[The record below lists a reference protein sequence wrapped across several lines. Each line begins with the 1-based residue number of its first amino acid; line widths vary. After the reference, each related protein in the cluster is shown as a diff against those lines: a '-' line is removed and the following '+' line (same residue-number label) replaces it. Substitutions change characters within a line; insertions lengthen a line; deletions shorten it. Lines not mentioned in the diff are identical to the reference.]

1 MTTRS
6 SSSTSS
12 PRKLQYH
19 IDDHDWISKL
29 PDELLQTILSK
40 LSTEEAVRTS
50 RLSSRWMDVWKW
62 RSHLVL
68 DMNKVLET
76 TPDEDLH
83 RVSVEL
89 ARSMTKAIK
98 NHHRGH
104 LESCIIHYEVLQCKN
119 ATLQSWIHTATRL
132 KHTKSLTLTNR
143 IPGYRRGYK
152 RTSYLRLLPDTFSH
166 HSLTS
171 LSLCGFLVIITP
183 RAFSN
188 CENLKTLKLLNI
200 AIPQA
205 SDLSGVLAACTSLEV
220 IVLQVDFLTQ
230 DGVLKIENNSVKF
243 LQVTFPYE
251 IDRIEVYVTCLD
263 VLDIRFIKGKRE
275 NFIIAGPN
283 IQVNKNAWVS
293 DHGIHTPRLVYNVS
307 SYLAQEKKIICREVL
322 VSDFH
327 DMRRDGSLSVTV
339 DMTDPKEV
347 EIVKEVLLMWATN
360 KMIELEIFFKNKK
373 APKDEGECST
383 NNRAHKN
390 LLEDA
395 KPFPTATF
403 RVYNVRLYNFDGS
416 NEEEFAFASRLVTQ
430 KTVVRKMMIETTSFP
445 PTKKLNAEAAVAKLM
460 ELPKCYKRLPMTTC
474 SSSSSSSSSP
484 RKLQYPIDDN
494 DWISKLPDELLQLIL
509 SKLSTEEAV
518 RTSLLSSRWEDV
530 WKWRSHLVLDM
541 NKVLETTPDEDLH
554 RVSVELARSMTKA
567 INNHRGHLESCI
579 IQHYV
584 SQCKDG
590 TLQSWI
596 HSVTRLEHTKDLTLV
611 NYIPATRRCTGASL
625 LSLLPDTFS
634 HHSLTS
640 LSLCG
645 YTLIGPRAF
654 SNCKNLKTLK
664 LINIVI
670 SQASVL
676 SGVLAAC
683 SSLEVVVLKVNFLT
697 PRGVLKI
704 ENNNL
709 KFLQLSSLNEIDR
722 MEVYATCLDVLDIR
736 CIKVKKDNFI
746 LVAPN
751 IQVNTNVWLDDHGR
765 IDCPHLYYHVSS
777 YLAQEEK
784 NIWHELL
791 VSDFH
796 DMRRSGCLSVSVDLT
811 DPEEVEILKEVLLM
825 WTNLLIEF
833 EILFKNKK
841 SPIEEGECSTND
853 RTHAKPFPNADVCFY
868 NVWLYNFDGWNEEEF
883 AFVSRLLMQETV
895 IIKMMIETSSFPPTK
910 KSNAEAAVA
919 KLMELPKRYK
929 HVIKCF

>member
-1 MTTRS
+1 
-6 SSSTSS
+6 
-12 PRKLQYH
+12 
-19 IDDHDWISKL
+19 
-29 PDELLQTILSK
+29 
-40 LSTEEAVRTS
+40 
-50 RLSSRWMDVWKW
+50 
-62 RSHLVL
+62 
-68 DMNKVLET
+68 
-76 TPDEDLH
+76 
-83 RVSVEL
+83 
-89 ARSMTKAIK
+89 
-98 NHHRGH
+98 
-104 LESCIIHYEVLQCKN
+104 
-119 ATLQSWIHTATRL
+119 
-132 KHTKSLTLTNR
+132 
-143 IPGYRRGYK
+143 
-152 RTSYLRLLPDTFSH
+152 
-166 HSLTS
+166 
-171 LSLCGFLVIITP
+171 
-183 RAFSN
+183 
-188 CENLKTLKLLNI
+188 
-200 AIPQA
+200 
-205 SDLSGVLAACTSLEV
+205 
-220 IVLQVDFLTQ
+220 
-230 DGVLKIENNSVKF
+230 
-243 LQVTFPYE
+243 
-251 IDRIEVYVTCLD
+251 
-263 VLDIRFIKGKRE
+263 
-275 NFIIAGPN
+275 
-283 IQVNKNAWVS
+283 
-293 DHGIHTPRLVYNVS
+293 
-307 SYLAQEKKIICREVL
+307 
-322 VSDFH
+322 
-327 DMRRDGSLSVTV
+327 
-339 DMTDPKEV
+339 
-347 EIVKEVLLMWATN
+347 
-360 KMIELEIFFKNKK
+360 
-373 APKDEGECST
+373 
-383 NNRAHKN
+383 
-390 LLEDA
+390 
-395 KPFPTATF
+395 
-403 RVYNVRLYNFDGS
+403 
-416 NEEEFAFASRLVTQ
+416 
-430 KTVVRKMMIETTSFP
+430 
-445 PTKKLNAEAAVAKLM
+445 
-460 ELPKCYKRLPMTTC
+460 MTTC

-825 WTNLLIEF
+825 WTNLLMEF

>member
-1 MTTRS
+1 
-6 SSSTSS
+6 
-12 PRKLQYH
+12 
-19 IDDHDWISKL
+19 
-29 PDELLQTILSK
+29 
-40 LSTEEAVRTS
+40 
-50 RLSSRWMDVWKW
+50 
-62 RSHLVL
+62 
-68 DMNKVLET
+68 
-76 TPDEDLH
+76 
-83 RVSVEL
+83 
-89 ARSMTKAIK
+89 
-98 NHHRGH
+98 
-104 LESCIIHYEVLQCKN
+104 
-119 ATLQSWIHTATRL
+119 
-132 KHTKSLTLTNR
+132 
-143 IPGYRRGYK
+143 
-152 RTSYLRLLPDTFSH
+152 
-166 HSLTS
+166 
-171 LSLCGFLVIITP
+171 
-183 RAFSN
+183 
-188 CENLKTLKLLNI
+188 
-200 AIPQA
+200 
-205 SDLSGVLAACTSLEV
+205 
-220 IVLQVDFLTQ
+220 
-230 DGVLKIENNSVKF
+230 
-243 LQVTFPYE
+243 
-251 IDRIEVYVTCLD
+251 
-263 VLDIRFIKGKRE
+263 
-275 NFIIAGPN
+275 
-283 IQVNKNAWVS
+283 
-293 DHGIHTPRLVYNVS
+293 
-307 SYLAQEKKIICREVL
+307 
-322 VSDFH
+322 
-327 DMRRDGSLSVTV
+327 
-339 DMTDPKEV
+339 
-347 EIVKEVLLMWATN
+347 
-360 KMIELEIFFKNKK
+360 
-373 APKDEGECST
+373 
-383 NNRAHKN
+383 
-390 LLEDA
+390 
-395 KPFPTATF
+395 
-403 RVYNVRLYNFDGS
+403 
-416 NEEEFAFASRLVTQ
+416 
-430 KTVVRKMMIETTSFP
+430 
-445 PTKKLNAEAAVAKLM
+445 
-460 ELPKCYKRLPMTTC
+460 MTTC
-474 SSSSSSSSSP
+474 SSSSSSSSSSSP

-567 INNHRGHLESCI
+567 INNYRGHLERCI

-611 NYIPATRRCTGASL
+611 NYIPATRRCTRASL

-634 HHSLTS
+634 HHSLNS

-664 LINIVI
+664 LINVVI

-709 KFLQLSSLNEIDR
+709 KFLQLSFLYEIDR

-736 CIKVKKDNFI
+736 CIKVKRDNFI

-751 IQVNTNVWLDDHGR
+751 IQVNTNAWLDDHGC

-796 DMRRSGCLSVSVDLT
+796 EMRRSGCLSVSVDLT

-825 WTNLLIEF
+825 WTDLLMEF

-853 RTHAKPFPNADVCFY
+853 RTHAKPFLNGDLWFY
-868 NVWLYNFDGWNEEEF
+868 NVWLYNFDGSNDEEF
-883 AFVSRLLMQETV
+883 AFASHLLMQETV

-910 KSNAEAAVA
+910 KLNAEAAVA

-929 HVIKCF
+929 HFIECF